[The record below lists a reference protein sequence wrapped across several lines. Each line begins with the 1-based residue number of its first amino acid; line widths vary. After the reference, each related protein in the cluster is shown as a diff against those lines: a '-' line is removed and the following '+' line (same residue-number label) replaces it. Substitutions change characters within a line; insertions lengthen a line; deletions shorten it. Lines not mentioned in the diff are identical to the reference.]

1 LIIENTPGAN
11 GSLAVSSVLRAK
23 PDGYTLLGTTG
34 SDFILAP
41 ETIGSARYR
50 PDDFKFVGAVGTSDF
65 ILLSSKNQP
74 FTTISGLIAYS
85 RKVGT
90 KELTLAHWGLGSS
103 PHIVG
108 ADFQARTGL
117 KFLEVPY
124 KGAAPVI
131 TDLLGGHIDLA
142 FAPLGGGTLGLIETG
157 QVTALAIASAKRH
170 PALPMVPTVSES
182 LGLSKFEYSIWS
194 GLFAPPGTPDE
205 VVARLTEAVNAWV
218 KSDENETRI
227 ATNASGRLYPMTT
240 DESAAFFKTESEK
253 FHSVSKTLS
262 LDRQ

>member
-1 LIIENTPGAN
+1 
-11 GSLAVSSVLRAK
+11 
-23 PDGYTLLGTTG
+23 LLGTTG
-34 SDFILAP
+34 ADFILAP
-41 ETIGSARYR
+41 EIVSSARYR
-50 PDDFKFVGAVGTSDF
+50 PEDFKFVGAVGTSDF
-65 ILLSSKNQP
+65 ILLSSKSHP
-74 FTTISGLIAYS
+74 FTTISDLIAYS
-85 RKVGT
+85 RQTGT

-182 LGLSKFEYSIWS
+182 LGLGKFEYSIWS

-205 VVARLTEAVNAWV
+205 VVVRLKEAVNAWV
-218 KSDENETRI
+218 KSDENEMRI
-227 ATNASGRLYPMTT
+227 TANASGRLYPMTS
-240 DESAAFFKTESEK
+240 EEAAAFFQAESK
-253 FHSVSKTLS
+253 QFRSVSKTFIA
-262 LDRQ
+262 